1 MNRRDFISLCTCS
14 CCSLLLPG
22 CSTTPITKRKQLTIY
37 PEAFINKQA
46 SFMYKNM
53 IRRSKLSNDQKQ
65 LDEIIE
71 IGQVMIKKSTS
82 RKIDEIRIFPN
93 NT

>member
-37 PEAFINKQA
+37 PEAFINTQA
-46 SFMYKNM
+46 AAMYKKM

-65 LDEIIE
+65 LDEIIQN
-71 IGQVMIKKSTS
+71 ISSLICL
-82 RKIDEIRIFPN
+82 DHPN
-93 NT
+93 IVRPLPWT